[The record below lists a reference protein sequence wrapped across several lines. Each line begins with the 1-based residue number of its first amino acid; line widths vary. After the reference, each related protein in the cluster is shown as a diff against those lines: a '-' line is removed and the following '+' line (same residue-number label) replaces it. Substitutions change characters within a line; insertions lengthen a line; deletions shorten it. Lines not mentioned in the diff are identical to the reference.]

1 MTDKLEAR
9 KNKNLAV
16 SHLRQIIHDMEN
28 KIYTTEEMEIIKN
41 LFYYW
46 QTMLNNANMVL
57 ESSTNETR

>member
-9 KNKNLAV
+9 KNKSLAV

-41 LFYYW
+41 LFCYW

>member
-9 KNKNLAV
+9 KNKSLAV
-16 SHLRQIIHDMEN
+16 SHLRQITHDMEN

-41 LFYYW
+41 LFCYW